1 MKIESYSPT
10 IRRKEMDAVLTT
22 LVGER
27 VGPGDQG
34 GRLIQCAREHIEYDY
49 CLALRSPATAL
60 SLALRALDLVDG
72 SGVILSAL
80 SPSYYQTVIE
90 DLRLRAIY
98 CDVDESSGAMSAEAV
113 RAVLADGARA
123 VVVHHALGI
132 LPDVP
137 SIVELGL
144 PVVEDCSKSYGAH
157 WYDKRAG
164 SFGVFTILGLEEQDL
179 LTAGGG
185 ALLYAS
191 GRREGTVLR
200 KYSEL
205 PAEYRLPDMNAA
217 LAMVQF
223 KEAERNFE
231 KRKEIAAVYT
241 QSALQTRHKRLI
253 QGGDTEY
260 NNYAFPLVLETG
272 AKDVRTYAA
281 KKEVEVEAAFGE
293 TPVSRGLIDVAAC
306 PVANSLALRTVLFP
320 LYPRLNNT
328 QVAKVAK
335 VLATLP

>member
-27 VGPGDQG
+27 VGPGDQLS
-34 GRLIQCAREHIEYDY
+34 RLIQSAREHIDYDY

-60 SLALRALDLVDG
+60 SLALRALDLPDG
-72 SGVILSAL
+72 SGVIISAL
-80 SPSYYQTVIE
+80 SPTYYPLVIE
-90 DLRLRAIY
+90 ELRLKTIF
-98 CDVDESSGAMSAEAV
+98 CDVDESSGVMTAETV
-113 RAVLADGARA
+113 RPLLSELTRVI
-123 VVVHHALGI
+123 VTHHALGI
-132 LPDVP
+132 VPDVP

-164 SFGVFTILGLEEQDL
+164 SFGLFTILGLEERDL

-185 ALLYAS
+185 ALLYAT

-200 KYSEL
+200 KYAEL
-205 PAEYRLPDMNAA
+205 PSEYRLPDMNAA
-217 LAMVQF
+217 LATVQF

-241 QSALQTRHKRLI
+241 QAALQTRHKRLI
-253 QGGDTEY
+253 QPGDTEY

-272 AKDVRTYAA
+272 AKDVRSYAA
-281 KKEVEVEAAFGE
+281 KKELEVDAAFGE
-293 TPVSRGLIDVAAC
+293 TPVAKGAADPGSC
-306 PVANSLALRTVLFP
+306 PVAASLSLRTVLFP
-320 LYPRLNNT
+320 LYPRLGKT

>member
-27 VGPGDQG
+27 VGPGDQLS
-34 GRLIQCAREHIEYDY
+34 RLIQSAREHIEYDY

-60 SLALRALDLVDG
+60 TLALRALDLSDG
-72 SGVILSAL
+72 SGVVISAL
-80 SPSYYQTVIE
+80 SPAYYPVVLDE
-90 DLRLRAIY
+90 LRLRAVY
-98 CDVDESSGAMSAEAV
+98 CDVDESSGAMTAATV
-113 RAVLADGARA
+113 RAVLSESTRA
-123 VVVHHALGI
+123 IVVHHALGI
-132 LPDVP
+132 VPDVP
-137 SIVELGL
+137 AIAELGL

-157 WYDKRAG
+157 WYETRAG
-164 SFGVFTILGLEEQDL
+164 SFGVFTILGLEERDL

-185 ALLYAS
+185 ALLYAA
-191 GRREGTVLR
+191 GRREGMVLR
-200 KYSEL
+200 KYAEL

-217 LAMVQF
+217 LALVQI

-241 QSALQTRHKRLI
+241 QAALRTRHRRLI

-272 AKDVRTYAA
+272 AKDVRAYAA
-281 KKEVEVEAAFGE
+281 KKEVEAEAAFAD
-293 TPVSRGLIDVAAC
+293 TPVATGRADVAAC

-320 LYPRLNNT
+320 LYPRLGKA

>member
-1 MKIESYSPT
+1 MKIESYTPT

-27 VGPGDQG
+27 VGPGDQAT
-34 GRLIQCAREHIEYDY
+34 RLIQSAKEHIEYDF

-60 SLALRALDLVDG
+60 SLALRALDLPDG
-72 SGVILSAL
+72 SGVVISAL
-80 SPSYYQTVIE
+80 SPAYYPTVIA
-90 DLRLRAIY
+90 DLRLRAVY
-98 CDVDESSGAMSAEAV
+98 CDVDEASAAMTAETV
-113 RAVLADGARA
+113 RAVLSDETR
-123 VVVHHALGI
+123 VIVVHHTLGI
-132 LPDVP
+132 VPDVP
-137 SIVELGL
+137 AIVELGL

-157 WYDKRAG
+157 WYDMRSG
-164 SFGVFTILGLEEQDL
+164 SFGVFTILGLEERDL

-185 ALLYAS
+185 ALLYAT

-200 KYSEL
+200 KYAEL

-217 LAMVQF
+217 LALVQF

-241 QSALQTRHKRLI
+241 QAALRTRHKRLI
-253 QGGDTEY
+253 QPGETEY

-272 AKDVRTYAA
+272 AKDVRSYAA
-281 KKEVEVEAAFGE
+281 KKEVEAEAAFAD
-293 TPVSRGLIDVAAC
+293 TPVAAGVAEAVAC
-306 PVANSLALRTVLFP
+306 PVSNSLSLRTVLFP
-320 LYPRLNNT
+320 LYPRLSKT